1 MNSIMQT
8 QAKALGDLCQKA
20 QEHHKFINANDDLKA
35 HLYLE
40 QMQVPV
46 DIQDKILN
54 AIHRLKSI
62 NSDKILIIIEHCS
75 KNQVSEKLLH

>member
-8 QAKALGDLCQKA
+8 QAKALGELCEEAQKD
-20 QEHHKFINANDDLKA
+20 HKIINEADDLKA

-62 NSDKILIIIEHCS
+62 NSEKILIIIEHCNKS
-75 KNQVSEKLLH
+75 EVSEKILH

>member
-20 QEHHKFINANDDLKA
+20 QKHHKFINETDDLKA

-40 QMQVPV
+40 SMHVPV

-54 AIHRLKSI
+54 AIHRLKTI
-62 NSDKILIIIEHCS
+62 NSEKILIIIENCS
-75 KNQVSEKLLH
+75 KTQVSEKLLH

>member
-20 QEHHKFINANDDLKA
+20 QEHHKFINQADDLKA

-40 QMQVPV
+40 SMQVPV
-46 DIQDKILN
+46 DTQDRILN

-62 NSDKILIIIEHCS
+62 SSDKILIIIENCS
-75 KNQVSEKLLH
+75 KTQVCEKLLH

>member
-8 QAKALGDLCQKA
+8 QAEALGELCQKA
-20 QEHHKFINANDDLKA
+20 QEHHQNINESDDLKV

-40 QMQVPV
+40 SMQVPL

-62 NSDKILIIIEHCS
+62 NNEKILIIIEHCHQNDS
-75 KNQVSEKLLH
+75 TDRLLH

>member
-8 QAKALGDLCQKA
+8 QAIALDELCQKA
-20 QEHHKFINANDDLKA
+20 QKHHKVINQADDLKA

-40 QMQVPV
+40 SMHVPV

-54 AIHRLKSI
+54 AIHRLKTI
-62 NSDKILIIIEHCS
+62 NSDKILIIIENCS
-75 KNQVSEKLLH
+75 KLQTSDKLLH

>member
-8 QAKALGDLCQKA
+8 QANMLDKMCLNTETNRPVATDLY
-20 QEHHKFINANDDLKA
+20 DLQA

-40 QMQVPV
+40 GMHVPV
-46 DIQDKILN
+46 DIQDKIIN

-62 NSDKILIIIEHCS
+62 NSDKILIIIEHCNHS
-75 KNQVSEKLLH
+75 AISEKLSH